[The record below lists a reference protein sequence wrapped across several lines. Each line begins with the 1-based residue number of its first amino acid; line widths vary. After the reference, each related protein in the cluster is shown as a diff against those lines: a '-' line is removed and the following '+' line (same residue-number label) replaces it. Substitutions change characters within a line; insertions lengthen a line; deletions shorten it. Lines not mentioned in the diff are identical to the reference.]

1 MTNQY
6 SVPCKETKPLSAQEG
21 VQSMAEK
28 TPVAVKIE
36 TTTIT
41 RTVVAGKWV
50 FITTEKGS
58 RNA

>member
-1 MTNQY
+1 
-6 SVPCKETKPLSAQEG
+6 
-21 VQSMAEK
+21 MAEK